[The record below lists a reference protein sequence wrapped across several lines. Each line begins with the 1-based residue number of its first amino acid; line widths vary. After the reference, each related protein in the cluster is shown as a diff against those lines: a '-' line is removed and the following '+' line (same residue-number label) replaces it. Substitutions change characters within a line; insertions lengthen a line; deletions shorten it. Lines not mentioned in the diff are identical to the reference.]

1 MQHNS
6 NWNTMISDFLYS
18 IIVSI
23 GSAIYALCCIVFII
37 GVIAVIIDVLRGN
50 KIQGPFFW

>member
-1 MQHNS
+1 
-6 NWNTMISDFLYS
+6 MISDFLYS

-37 GVIAVIIDVLRGN
+37 GVIRVIIELLKGN
-50 KIQGPFFW
+50 FPRCRGPFW

>member
-6 NWNTMISDFLYS
+6 NWNTMISDLLYS